1 MILQLKKYQI
11 EKVCSQ
17 VGFMNNLAELLN
29 SPPDEISELNGVEL
43 VKKKVIQY
51 QLQSSLYLNAFDQI
65 NIRRS
70 PW

>member
-43 VKKKVIQY
+43 IRKKVIQY
-51 QLQSSLYLNAFDQI
+51 QLQSSCILLFLI
-65 NIRRS
+65 E
-70 PW
+70 